1 MDGYPIMPKILNYQ
15 SDNALFHIVNR
26 QLTEK
31 VTSVHHLLQHIVVV
45 GQSVRKS
52 EIAADVGKMS

>member
-1 MDGYPIMPKILNYQ
+1 MPKILNYQ

-31 VTSVHHLLQHIVVV
+31 VTSVHHLLQHIVLV